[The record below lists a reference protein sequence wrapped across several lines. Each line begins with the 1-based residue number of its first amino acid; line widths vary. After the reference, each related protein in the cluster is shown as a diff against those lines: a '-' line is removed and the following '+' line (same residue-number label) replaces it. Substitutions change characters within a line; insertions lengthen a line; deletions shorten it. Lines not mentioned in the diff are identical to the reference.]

1 MIISVMSM
9 KREVENMQNCVIHL
23 SRWEYLFVEEPSIS
37 YDRKMPIILYFVQNK
52 LDGCYEFQ

>member
-23 SRWEYLFVEEPSIS
+23 SRWEYLFVEEPSLS
-37 YDRKMPIILYFVQNK
+37 YDRKIPIILYFVQNK
-52 LDGCYEFQ
+52 LDRLL